1 MRIKSLYA
9 ILEKL
14 KERRLIAN
22 RTYIRTYIQYIKQ
35 YRQNCMFQADQKKI
49 YQELNGEILH
59 EAIIP
64 DVEEYVFDRS
74 LDGSKDT
81 SDM

>member
-1 MRIKSLYA
+1 MRINSLYA
-9 ILEKL
+9 VLEKL
-14 KERRLIAN
+14 KEKLIAN

-35 YRQNCMFQADQKKI
+35 YRQNCMFQADQKKV

-59 EAIIP
+59 EDIIP
-64 DVEEYVFDRS
+64 DAEEHVFDKS
-74 LDGSKDT
+74 LDGGKDT

>member
-1 MRIKSLYA
+1 MRKSLYA
-9 ILEKL
+9 VLEKL
-14 KERRLIAN
+14 KERLIAN

-49 YQELNGEILH
+49 YQELNGDILH

-64 DVEEYVFDRS
+64 DAEHVLDIS
-74 LDGSKDT
+74 LDGGKDT
-81 SDM
+81 SAM